1 MTQRLYRRWALE
13 TKKMQ
18 IIGKIIHNSG
28 LVAVIICDEPDRVIR
43 DALAGFR
50 RAPVIA
56 LAVPMNTMESNGE
69 SIDE

>member
-1 MTQRLYRRWALE
+1 
-13 TKKMQ
+13 MQ
-18 IIGKIIHNSG
+18 IIGKIINRSG
-28 LVAVIICDEPDRVIR
+28 HIDAVILCDEPDRVIR